1 MDKFSAP
8 SEKRIPIIPRY
19 GIPVDEAYSRFTRAM
34 SKAAHSTI
42 PMGLCIMYVPFMDDE
57 AQELLDKYEKSGDPD
72 IADHL
77 IESLD
82 AARRARSEELTARMN
97 FTYS

>member
-1 MDKFSAP
+1 MQFNSCFPGEPASAISLSGLP
-8 SEKRIPIIPRY
+8 SLSLMEHC

-42 PMGLCIMYVPFMDDE
+42 PRGVRTMNLPCMDEE
-57 AQELLDKYEKSGDPD
+57 AQASLGEYEKSGEPD
-72 IADHL
+72 IANHL

-82 AARRARSEELTARMN
+82 AARRARWE
-97 FTYS
+97 